1 MNRRALHT
9 LCQSSP
15 TPEVTRQGQGG
26 AAGVGRVQRVGVVLK
41 CVSEKQLTMPFTL
54 TPSLLLDMQASE
66 VGSAGYL
73 VRELWFLT
81 LLMPYS

>member
-1 MNRRALHT
+1 
-9 LCQSSP
+9 
-15 TPEVTRQGQGG
+15 
-26 AAGVGRVQRVGVVLK
+26 
-41 CVSEKQLTMPFTL
+41 MPFTL